1 MTEATGAR
9 MSATETAT
17 HFLIDPGLSRFTA
30 RVFASGMLS
39 SFGHNPTIAIRE
51 YTGEAVMISSA
62 NLQQASLRI
71 SIPAGSLEVADD
83 ISQKDRAE
91 IESRMRQDVLE
102 TSAYPEIVFES
113 SQVTSNALSEN
124 LYAVQVTG
132 NLTLHGVIRAETITA
147 KVTLIGDT
155 LRASGEF
162 SIQQTNYGIKL
173 VSVAAGTLK
182 VKDEVKIAFDF
193 SARKQ

>member
-51 YTGEAVMISSA
+51 YTGEAVISSA

-124 LYAVQVTG
+124 LYGVQVTG
-132 NLTLHGVIRAETITA
+132 NLTLHGVTRAETITA

>member
-1 MTEATGAR
+1 
-9 MSATETAT
+9 MSAAETAT
-17 HFLIDPGLSRFTA
+17 HYLINPGVSRFTA

-39 SFGHNPTIAIRE
+39 SFGHNPTIAIRD
-51 YTGEAVMISSA
+51 YTGEAVISSA

-91 IESRMRQDVLE
+91 IESRMQQDVLE
-102 TSAYPEIVFES
+102 TSSYPVIVFES
-113 SQVTSNALSEN
+113 SQVTSSPLSEN
-124 LYAVQVTG
+124 LYAVEVTG
-132 NLTLHGVIRAETITA
+132 NLTLHGVTRAERITA
-147 KVTLIGDT
+147 QVTLIGDT
-155 LRASGEF
+155 LRASGDF

>member
-51 YTGEAVMISSA
+51 YTGEAVISSA

-132 NLTLHGVIRAETITA
+132 NLTLHGVTRAETITA

>member
-9 MSATETAT
+9 MSAAETAT
-17 HFLIDPGLSRFTA
+17 HYLINPGVSRFTA

-39 SFGHNPTIAIRE
+39 SFGHNPTIAIRD
-51 YTGEAVMISSA
+51 YTGEAVISSA

-91 IESRMRQDVLE
+91 IESRMQQDVLE
-102 TSAYPEIVFES
+102 TSSYPVIVFES
-113 SQVTSNALSEN
+113 SQVTSSPLSEN
-124 LYAVQVTG
+124 LYAVEVTG
-132 NLTLHGVIRAETITA
+132 NLTLHGVTRAERITA
-147 KVTLIGDT
+147 QVTLIGDT
-155 LRASGEF
+155 LRASGDF

-193 SARKQ
+193 SASKQ

>member
-1 MTEATGAR
+1 

-51 YTGEAVMISSA
+51 YTGEAVISSA

-132 NLTLHGVIRAETITA
+132 NLTLHGVTRAETITA

>member
-1 MTEATGAR
+1 MA
-9 MSATETAT
+9 ATETAMRY
-17 HFLIDPGLSRFTA
+17 LINPGLSRFTA

-51 YTGEAVMISSA
+51 YTGEAVISSA

-91 IESRMRQDVLE
+91 IESRMQQDVLE
-102 TSAYPEIVFES
+102 TSSYPVIVFES
-113 SQVTSNALSEN
+113 SQVTSSPLSEN
-124 LYAVQVTG
+124 LYAVEVTG
-132 NLTLHGVIRAETITA
+132 NLTLHGVTRAERITA
-147 KVTLIGDT
+147 QVTLIGDT
-155 LRASGEF
+155 LRASGDF

>member
-51 YTGEAVMISSA
+51 YTGEAVISSA

-132 NLTLHGVIRAETITA
+132 NLTLHGVTRAETITA

-155 LRASGEF
+155 LRASGDF

>member
-9 MSATETAT
+9 MAATETAMRY
-17 HFLIDPGLSRFTA
+17 LINPGLSRFTA

-51 YTGEAVMISSA
+51 YTGEAVITSA
-62 NLQQASLRI
+62 NLQHASLRI
-71 SIPAGSLEVADD
+71 SVPAGSLEVADD

-102 TSAYPEIVFES
+102 TSLYPEIVFES

-132 NLTLHGVIRAETITA
+132 NLTLHGVTRAETITA
-147 KVTLIGDT
+147 QVTLTSDT
-155 LRASGEF
+155 LRAFGEF
-162 SIQQTNYGIKL
+162 SIQQTNYGMKL

>member
-1 MTEATGAR
+1 

-132 NLTLHGVIRAETITA
+132 NLTLHGVTRAETITA